1 MAVTYDPI
9 ATTTLGSNASNIT
22 FSSISSAYTDLR
34 IVLVVKGDSS
44 TNADLLVQFN
54 SDTANNYSTTA
65 LYANG
70 TTTVA
75 SYRQVSQPYIT
86 ACTILFPNLSRGD
99 YRGLGI
105 VDVFSYAGSTRKT
118 LLGTGSNDQAGAG
131 FVSRQV
137 GLWRSTSAINSIKL
151 YPASGTFATGDTATI
166 YGILK
171 A

>member
-1 MAVTYDPI
+1 MPTTYEPI
-9 ATTTLGSNASNIT
+9 ATTTLGSNAANIT
-22 FSSISSAYTDLR
+22 FSSITSAYTDLR

-44 TNADLLVQFN
+44 TNADLQVQFN
-54 SDTANNYSTTA
+54 SDTGSNYSYTA

-70 TTTVA
+70 SSVT
-75 SYRQVSQPYIT
+75 SYRGSTQTSIIAASIV
-86 ACTILFPNLSRGD
+86 FPNLSRGD
-99 YRGLGI
+99 YRGFAT
-105 VDVFSYAGSTRKT
+105 VDIFSYAGSTNKT